1 MKSKQ
6 ETIYKNFKLLG
17 NALGL
22 INANNTHSGNISQTD
37 PDNDDY
43 FYITSSG
50 SQIGS
55 LVPRDIV
62 PVKFSDV
69 SWGDGRGSTESTI
82 HRKLLGIPGINAVAH
97 GHFMNCTTI
106 SFDHKEKEIFLEYI
120 GLDKKG
126 REEFRFSPIDLFG
139 AYVVGS
145 VQVGSYEQPVGS
157 PEMEERLPV
166 YLKENHLTIVRG
178 HGPFARGS
186 SLEDCLYRLGVLEH
200 SATLALHLRRRGY
213 SIVNIQRKIQKE
225 GKDIFF
231 PVKPHFLDESMLEQ
245 REVTD
250 KVMIQDFEERLNYNY
265 KNLIGA
271 YGTGSMSQKVSA
283 NEMIYCPMSAV
294 PDGMNFPMLRLNLD
308 FQDDDSVDMCMH
320 KLIYKNTIQNACMIT
335 TNPMAVADGMAILAE
350 KYGAGVLAGEKLDIS
365 YEPDNHPVVAPID
378 AEAIYLNPR
387 LGLVD
392 IHQLND
398 MSPENPILNM
408 LRNYKGCCVVAGYG
422 VISTGETTLEQAAH
436 NASSAERIAQF
447 RSDVYINEK
456 MMNGPKMKSFEPLT
470 K

>member
-1 MKSKQ
+1 MKGKQ

-22 INANNTHSGNISQTD
+22 VNANNTHSGNISMCD
-37 PDNDDY
+37 PEEEDY
-43 FYITSSG
+43 FYITASG

-55 LVPRDIV
+55 LVPRDVV

-69 SWGDGRGSTESTI
+69 SWGDSRGSTESTI
-82 HRKLLGIPGINAVAH
+82 HRKILRTPGINAVAH
-97 GHFMNCTTI
+97 GHYMNSTTI
-106 SFDHKEKEIFLEYI
+106 SFDHRDKEIFLEYL

-139 AYVVGS
+139 SFVVGS

-157 PEMEERLPV
+157 PEMEERLPL
-166 YLKENHLTIVRG
+166 YLKENRLTIVRG

-186 SLEDCLYRLGVLEH
+186 SLEDCLYRLSTLEH
-200 SATLALHLRRRGY
+200 SATLALHLRRRGFT
-213 SIVNIQRKIQKE
+213 IVDIQRKVQKT
-225 GKDIFF
+225 GKENFF
-231 PVKPHFLDESMLEQ
+231 PVKPHLLDKTLLN
-245 REVTD
+245 RRDVTD
-250 KVMIQDFEERLNYNY
+250 KVMIFDFEERLNYNY
-265 KNLIGA
+265 KNQIGA

-294 PDGMNFPMLRLNLD
+294 PDGMDFPLTRLNLD
-308 FQDDDSVDMCMH
+308 FSENDPVDMFIH

-335 TNPMAVADGMAILAE
+335 TNPMAVAEGMVILAE
-350 KYGAGVLAGEKLDIS
+350 KYGAGVLAGEKIDIP
-365 YEPDNHPVVAPID
+365 YEPENHPVVAPID

-392 IHQLND
+392 IHQLTVRT
-398 MSPENPILNM
+398 SENPILDM
-408 LRNYKGCCVVAGYG
+408 LRKYKGCCVVAGYG
-422 VISTGETTLEQAAH
+422 VISTGDTTLEQAAH

-456 MMNGPKMKSFEPLT
+456 LVDGPVMKSFEPLT
-470 K
+470 I

>member
-1 MKSKQ
+1 MKGKQ
-6 ETIYKNFKLLG
+6 EKIYKNFKLLG

-22 INANNTHSGNISQTD
+22 VNANNTHSGNISMCD

-43 FYITSSG
+43 FYITASG
-50 SQIGS
+50 SQIGA

-62 PVKFSDV
+62 PIRFSDV

-82 HRKLLGIPGINAVAH
+82 HRKILQTPEINAVAH
-97 GHFMNCTTI
+97 GHYMNCTAI
-106 SFDHKEKEIFLEYI
+106 SFDHRDKEIFLEYL

-139 AYVVGS
+139 SFVVGS

-157 PEMEERLPV
+157 PEMEERLPL
-166 YLKENHLTIVRG
+166 YLKENRLTIVRG

-186 SLEDCLYRLGVLEH
+186 SLEDCLYRLSTLEH
-200 SATLALHLRRRGY
+200 SAILALHLRRRGFP
-213 SIVNIQRKIQKE
+213 IVDIQRKVQKT
-225 GKDIFF
+225 GKENFF
-231 PVKPHFLDESMLEQ
+231 PVKPHLLDETLLN
-245 REVTD
+245 RRDVTD
-250 KVMIQDFEERLNYNY
+250 KVMILDFEERLNYNY
-265 KNLIGA
+265 KNQIGA

-294 PDGMNFPMLRLNLD
+294 PDGMAFPLLRLDLE
-308 FQDDDSVDMCMH
+308 FRDDDPVDLFMH

-335 TNPMAVADGMAILAE
+335 TNPMAAAEGMVILAE
-350 KYGAGVLAGEKLDIS
+350 KYGDGVLSCEKKDIP
-365 YEPDNHPVVAPID
+365 YKPENHPVVAPID

-392 IHQLND
+392 IYQLTD
-398 MSPENPILNM
+398 QSPDNPILDM

-422 VISTGETTLEQAAH
+422 VISTGDTTLEQAAH

-456 MMNGPKMKSFEPLT
+456 MVDGPEMKSFEPLT

>member
-1 MKSKQ
+1 MKNKQ
-6 ETIYKNFKLLG
+6 ESIYKKFKLIG

-22 INANNTHSGNISQTD
+22 INANNTHSGNISLCD
-37 PDNDDY
+37 KDDDY

-82 HRKLLGIPGINAVAH
+82 HRKILRIQGINAVVH

-106 SFDHKEKEIFLEYI
+106 SFDHKDKEIFLEYI

-126 REEFRFSPIDLFG
+126 REEFRFSPIDLYG
-139 AYVVGS
+139 SHVVGS
-145 VQVGSYEQPVGS
+145 VQVGTYEQPVGS
-157 PEMEERLPV
+157 PEMEERLPM
-166 YLKENHLTIVRG
+166 YLKENRLTIVRG
-178 HGPFARGS
+178 HGPFSRGS
-186 SLEDCLYRLGVLEH
+186 SLEDCLYRLTSLEH
-200 SATLALHLRRRGY
+200 SATIALYLRRRGFP
-213 SIVNIQRKIQKE
+213 IVEIQRKVQKK
-225 GKDIFF
+225 GKDIYF
-231 PVKPHFLDESMLEQ
+231 PVKPHFLDESILG
-245 REVTD
+245 RRDVTD
-250 KVMIQDFEERLNYNY
+250 IVMIADFEERLNYNF

-294 PDGMNFPMLRLNLD
+294 PDGMDFPLLRLDLEFNE
-308 FQDDDSVDMCMH
+308 DDPVDLFLH
-320 KLIYKNTIQNACMIT
+320 KLIYTNTIQNACMIT
-335 TNPMAVADGMAILAE
+335 TNPMAVAEGMVILAE
-350 KYGAGVLAGEKLDIS
+350 NYGEGVLSGEKVNIP

-392 IHQLND
+392 IHQL
-398 MSPENPILNM
+398 SVKTSENPILDM
-408 LRNYKGCCVVAGYG
+408 LRKYKGCCVVAGYG
-422 VISTGETTLEQAAH
+422 VISTGDTTLEQAAH

-456 MMNGPKMKSFEPLT
+456 MVDGPAMKSFEPLT
-470 K
+470 N